1 MLHQERISINS
12 DRTISQQEMTIYL
25 RLQFLLISP
34 DYLSMLAHSSFML
47 YLLVFTTSIS
57 YPSGNQSR
65 HFQLYQTYLQSFLP
79 PSKCSFARYNF
90 SSKPYWLLS
99 LIIRTPSISVVFL
112 FGVAVYL
119 PTTGQEAWSS
129 LETVHWKLASRFSW
143 SSDTDEMRGCTLS
156 LVIRLF
162 HPWVPLKLLGEYH
175 LDLAIC

>member
-1 MLHQERISINS
+1 
-12 DRTISQQEMTIYL
+12 MTIYFQ
-25 RLQFLLISP
+25 LQFLLISP

-79 PSKCSFARYNF
+79 PSKYSFARYNF

-129 LETVHWKLASRFSW
+129 LENCSLKIGITFFVVLWYWWNERLHTILGNSVI
-143 SSDTDEMRGCTLS
+143 SSLS
-156 LVIRLF
+156 SFKAPGWIPSGLGN
-162 HPWVPLKLLGEYH
+162 LLSSFYEFVS
-175 LDLAIC
+175 